1 MVPGR
6 RPMDKPLI
14 VRPLDCCKG
23 SDMLTDGADCNISMS
38 VQISARCVPGLASHQ
53 YAEDLGVAV
62 SWPWKSASPIKGM
75 KWATAVSPPKQKPAP
90 EDCAEY
96 CCANAFGVAAPWSG
110 TESSN
115 RNGEK
120 EAPATL
126 LLARQNASLEA
137 CVHPPITISANAFG
151 VALPW
156 LSKHNSSLKG
166 AKWVAVGA
174 LGIVISRSSKQ
185 NLPLDDNMSAKD
197 FGVAEPMPS
206 A

>member
-1 MVPGR
+1 
-6 RPMDKPLI
+6 MDKPLI

-38 VQISARCVPGLASHQ
+38 VQISASCVPGLASHQ
-53 YAEDLGVAV
+53 YAEDLGVTV

-137 CVHPPITISANAFG
+137 CVHPPITICQCLWRCTSL
-151 VALPW
+151 ALQAQLLAERREMGCGRGSW
-156 LSKHNSSLKG
+156 H
-166 AKWVAVGA
+166 
-174 LGIVISRSSKQ
+174 R
-185 NLPLDDNMSAKD
+185 NLPIFQAK
-197 FGVAEPMPS
+197 PS
-206 A
+206 AR